1 MNAEATREFV
11 ARYEAGHGPLPHVD
25 RLLDAVRILRLQ
37 PRESA
42 FREDEE
48 CPRLYLVRS
57 GLLKQLYT
65 TEDGREWIKSF
76 AREGDLFACPIA
88 LTRGGRTTFASVAI
102 EPSVVEFVEWRII
115 DALGE
120 TDIAWQAAIRLG
132 FQRLAELKVRRERD
146 LLTSSAEALYQQF
159 ASQAPALIDRIP
171 QKDLAAFLGVTPVGL
186 NRIIRRQTARPR
198 SGGTD
203 ADLRS

>member
-1 MNAEATREFV
+1 MQAEADASRDEASREFV
-11 ARYEAGHGPLPHVD
+11 ARYQAVHGPLSHVD
-25 RLLDAVRILRLQ
+25 RLLDAVRVVPLQ

-42 FREDEE
+42 FREDEV

-65 TEDGREWIKSF
+65 SEDGSEWIKSF

-102 EPSVVEFVEWRII
+102 EPSIVEYVEWQAIE
-115 DALGE
+115 ALGE
-120 TDIAWQAAIRLG
+120 TDIAWQRAIRLG

-146 LLTSSAEALYQQF
+146 LLMLSAEALYRQF
-159 ASQAPALIDRIP
+159 AADAPELIDRVP
-171 QKDLAAFLGVTPVGL
+171 QKDLAAFFGVTPVGL
-186 NRIIRRQTARPR
+186 NRIIRRQATLA
-198 SGGTD
+198 
-203 ADLRS
+203 